1 MRRFRAWLTW
11 RGGRGDSLRTRLTL
25 VNVLLLALGIT
36 IATGVSLFG
45 LRHYLLS
52 SIDAELTGSREGF
65 QRTGITV
72 KQMESLSALAAV
84 RDILAPGASGAS
96 TLPKPDTVFVAV
108 DRSGRVLSLIGIPP
122 SERQRALAAAVED
135 PVAAARYDTARDV
148 DVQGEPYRMTAAQLR
163 DGSVVLLAKS
173 TRTVHKSLQ
182 RALKLDLASGTL
194 LLVLLAMIT
203 LMGASRTLRPLEDMV
218 ETASAIAEG
227 DLTRRIPG
235 RHDSVAET
243 EQLRLALNAM
253 LQQVESA
260 HMTRERSAAQL
271 RRFVADASHELRTP
285 LAAIRGYL
293 QLYDRGMLRGAAE
306 RERAMARM
314 NAEADRMGRLVDELL
329 TLARLDQRPELR
341 LRPVD
346 LSRLVRDAADDLRA
360 QQPDRTVE
368 VAADG
373 TMLVQGDESGLRQV
387 IGNLLTNVRVHT
399 PVAAPVAVQLTRSE
413 GGEVRL
419 RVADRGP
426 GMECADAD
434 RIFDRFFRVTGGGGA
449 AGGNGTGGTAGKN
462 GAGEGAASTG
472 GSGLGMSIVQAVV
485 ASHGGEVAV
494 KTAPGAGLAVTV
506 TLPLSPPRSAP

>member
-1 MRRFRAWLTW
+1 MRPHRTH
-11 RGGRGDSLRTRLTL
+11 SLRTRLTL

-36 IATGVSLFG
+36 VATAVSLFG
-45 LRHYLLS
+45 LRHYLLGA
-52 SIDAELTGSREGF
+52 IDSELTGSREGL
-65 QRTGITV
+65 QRSGITM
-72 KQMESLSALAAV
+72 KQIESLSALAAV
-84 RDILAPGASGAS
+84 RDILAPGESGVS
-96 TLPKPDTVFVAV
+96 TLPKPETVFMAV
-108 DRSGRVLSLIGIPP
+108 DGSGRPMSFTGIPP

-148 DVQGEPYRMTAAQLR
+148 DVDGEPYRMTAARLG

-173 TRTVHKSLQ
+173 TKTVHQSLQ
-182 RALKLDLASGTL
+182 RALKLDLGFGTL
-194 LLVLLAMIT
+194 LLVLLAVMT
-203 LMGASRTLRPLEDMV
+203 LMSAGRTLRPLEDMV

-235 RHDSVAET
+235 RHDTIAET
-243 EQLRLALNAM
+243 EQLRLALNSM

-260 HMTRERSAAQL
+260 YVTRERSAAQL

-293 QLYDRGMLRGAAE
+293 QLYARGMLRE
-306 RERAMARM
+306 REERTRALARM

-387 IGNLLTNVRVHT
+387 IGNLLTNIRVHT
-399 PVAAPVAVQLTRSE
+399 PVAAPVTVELARSE
-413 GGEVRL
+413 CGEVRL
-419 RVADRGP
+419 RVADQGP
-426 GMECADAD
+426 GMEGADAD
-434 RIFDRFFRVTGGGGA
+434 RIFDRFFRVTGGTGG
-449 AGGNGTGGTAGKN
+449 GDSDTDGNG
-462 GAGEGAASTG
+462 S

-485 ASHGGEVAV
+485 ASHGGEVTV

-506 TLPLSPPRSAP
+506 TLPCPSP

>member
-1 MRRFRAWLTW
+1 MRPHRTH
-11 RGGRGDSLRTRLTL
+11 SLRTRLTL

-36 IATGVSLFG
+36 VATAVSLFG
-45 LRHYLLS
+45 LRHYLLGA
-52 SIDAELTGSREGF
+52 IDSELTGSREGL
-65 QRTGITV
+65 QRSGITM
-72 KQMESLSALAAV
+72 KQIESLSALAAV
-84 RDILAPGASGAS
+84 RDILAPGDSGAS
-96 TLPKPDTVFVAV
+96 NLPKPDTVFVVV
-108 DRSGRVLSLIGIPP
+108 DASGRPLFFAGIMP
-122 SERQRALAAAVED
+122 SERQRALAVAVED

-148 DVQGEPYRMTAAQLR
+148 DVDGEPYRTTAAQLA

-173 TRTVHKSLQ
+173 TKTVHQSLQ
-182 RALKLDLASGTL
+182 RALKLDLAFGTL
-194 LLVLLAMIT
+194 LLVLLAVMT
-203 LMGASRTLRPLEDMV
+203 LMSAGRTLRPLEDMV

-235 RHDSVAET
+235 RHDTIAET
-243 EQLRLALNAM
+243 EQLRLALNSM

-260 HMTRERSAAQL
+260 YVTRERSAAQL

-293 QLYDRGMLRGAAE
+293 QLYARGMLRERAE
-306 RERAMARM
+306 RTRALARM

-387 IGNLLTNVRVHT
+387 IGNLLTNIRVHT
-399 PVAAPVAVQLTRSE
+399 PVAAPVTVELARSKC
-413 GGEVRL
+413 GEVRL
-419 RVADRGP
+419 RVADQGP
-426 GMECADAD
+426 GMEGADAD
-434 RIFDRFFRVTGGGGA
+434 RIFDRFFRVTGGTGG
-449 AGGNGTGGTAGKN
+449 GSTSGSDTDGNGN
-462 GAGEGAASTG
+462 

-485 ASHGGEVAV
+485 ASHGGEVTV
-494 KTAPGAGLAVTV
+494 ETAPGAGLAVTV
-506 TLPLSPPRSAP
+506 TLPCPSP